1 MNALRPLQQQR
12 TLPHMLRTLGSRR
25 VCIRVTLPVRLL
37 GLARREIAV
46 GGRAG
51 EALRGE
57 DVSGVV
63 TEEVDLACVGL
74 QDVLVAVAAAAAA
87 VVEVEEGEGEG
98 VEAATAAVEEGEG
111 EGDVEAQ
118 EMIVKNSYIIRGRGE
133 ATLGV

>member
-12 TLPHMLRTLGSRR
+12 TLPHMLRTLASRR

-37 GLARREIAV
+37 GLARRGIAV

-51 EALRGE
+51 EALRRE

-87 VVEVEEGEGEG
+87 VAVEVEEGEG
-98 VEAATAAVEEGEG
+98 EGEG

-118 EMIVKNSYIIRGRGE
+118 EMIVKNS
-133 ATLGV
+133 

>member
-74 QDVLVAVAAAAAA
+74 LDVLVAVAAAAAA